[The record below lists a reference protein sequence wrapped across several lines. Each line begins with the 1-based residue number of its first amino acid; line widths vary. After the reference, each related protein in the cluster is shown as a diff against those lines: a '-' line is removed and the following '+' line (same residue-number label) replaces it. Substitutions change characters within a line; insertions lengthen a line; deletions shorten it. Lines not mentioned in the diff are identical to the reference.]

1 MVSMGIPLYTW
12 LASKHTMWPHFSWLP
27 SDYGCKQVA
36 GNAACHHMC
45 CKFTVPRV
53 MQQCHFEQ
61 SACVRVSLCVCVLFM
76 VHVCLVL
83 PVLPN
88 DV

>member
-1 MVSMGIPLYTW
+1 MVSMGMPLYTW

-45 CKFTVPRV
+45 CKFTVPCV
-53 MQQCHFEQ
+53 MNRATL
-61 SACVRVSLCVCVLFM
+61 SVCVLFM
-76 VHVCLVL
+76 VHVCTVFK
-83 PVLPN
+83 VLPN
-88 DV
+88 DAYYDA